1 MGAAPPDFQVQAT
14 GIPGVRRLEPV
25 PDQAYL
31 HEYYASTYYEALA
44 PGDRRLNADP
54 DAVEEMRWMRE
65 SPHADVIAT
74 LRELGAG
81 SRTLDIGCG
90 LGELVGSLTDA
101 GFEARGLDPSTMAV
115 EHGRALGRNLI
126 ASDLEPF
133 ADDLANHGCA
143 DVIILS
149 NVLEHIPHP
158 AEVLKRLR
166 RLLAPGGIVMIRVP
180 NDFSALQEKA
190 RAAVDQ
196 KPWWVAIP
204 DHVNYF
210 TAEGLENFLAAESFE
225 VLRRTADFPLELFL
239 LMGEDYT
246 RDPALGKSC
255 HQRRRRLE
263 LAMGQELRMKF
274 NQAMAAIGMGRN
286 TIVFARPR

>member
-1 MGAAPPDFQVQAT
+1 MSDAPEFKVADTP
-14 GIPGVRRLEPV
+14 IPGVRRLEPV
-25 PDQAYL
+25 PGKAYL
-31 HEYYASTYYEALA
+31 HEFYASTYYEALA
-44 PGDRRLNADP
+44 PTDRRLNADP
-54 DAVEEMRWMRE
+54 DAAEEMRWLRE
-65 SPHADVIAT
+65 SEHADVIAA

-90 LGELVGSLTDA
+90 LGELVASLSAA
-101 GFEARGLDPSTMAV
+101 GFDARGVDPSIMAV
-115 EHGRALGRNLI
+115 RHGRELGRNLI
-126 ASDLEPF
+126 ESDLEPY
-133 ADDLANHGCA
+133 ADDTANHGSA
-143 DVIILS
+143 DVVTLS

-158 AEVLKRLR
+158 AEVLKRIR
-166 RLLAPGGIVMIRVP
+166 NLLAPGGLVMIRVP
-180 NDFSALQEKA
+180 NDFSAVQERA

-210 TAEGLENFLAAESFE
+210 TAEGLENFLTAEGFE

-246 RDPALGKSC
+246 RDRATGKSC

-274 NQAMAAIGMGRN
+274 NRAMADIGMGRN
-286 TIVFARPR
+286 TIVFARPL